1 MTFVCSDSFEKGI
14 TREDVI
20 VKGAAEL
27 VNPIFQIISAST
39 AMQCSSMH
47 WNFSK
52 STATTTVK

>member
-14 TREDVI
+14 TRENVI

-39 AMQCSSMH
+39 AMH